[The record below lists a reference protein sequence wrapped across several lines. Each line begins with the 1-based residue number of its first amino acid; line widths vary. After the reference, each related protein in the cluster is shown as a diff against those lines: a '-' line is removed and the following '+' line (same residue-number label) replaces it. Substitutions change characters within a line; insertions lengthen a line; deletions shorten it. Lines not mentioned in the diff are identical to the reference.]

1 MRRLGIVHRWDGSP
15 GADWYPW
22 LRDEVQAL
30 DPRRFDE
37 VGIPAM
43 PTPESPDPATWIP
56 ALRAW
61 LGDDPADLAQTVL
74 VGHSVGC
81 QTIARTLATLSDGVD
96 VEGCLFVAPWFWLDE
111 GEQDE
116 ISARWEKTSFD
127 DAAARRAAGKVVALV
142 SDDDPFTSDWE
153 ANAKAWEDRLGAES
167 VLERGAA
174 HFNERR
180 EPRILELLLEH
191 FPAAR

>member
-43 PTPESPDPATWIP
+43 PAPESPDPATWIP